1 MPGSSEISDTLSNI
15 VYSSYPVFQWNS
27 DYCSNCN
34 YSIRIS
40 EFNSQNHSS
49 LFEAIEDVSILPA
62 TGSGYYNISNSSN
75 IFQYPESGVE
85 SLVQGKKYVWQIL
98 RSFETT
104 NGVNE
109 ELSQIFIFKMQDAAQ
124 MQTYSSSSYEVVL
137 DNIKELIGESMFN
150 QLFGEDGELY
160 NYNSVSSTITVNGE
174 EFSNNYIIE
183 LIEMLNNN
191 QINIIDVNAE

>member
-27 DYCSNCN
+27 DYCSNCS

-85 SLVQGKKYVWQIL
+85 SLVLGKKYVWLIL

-109 ELSQIFIFKMQDAAQ
+109 ELSQIFIFN
-124 MQTYSSSSYEVVL
+124 VPIL
-137 DNIKELIGESMFN
+137 
-150 QLFGEDGELY
+150 
-160 NYNSVSSTITVNGE
+160 
-174 EFSNNYIIE
+174 
-183 LIEMLNNN
+183 
-191 QINIIDVNAE
+191 